1 MCVCVCMTN
10 GMYMYIY
17 RHHLIQYGQGGSE
30 VTTSQCRQQ
39 RIEQLKFAGRE
50 EEREE
55 DIGIDQILE
64 WTNSLDRE
72 KSN

>member
-1 MCVCVCMTN
+1 MTN